1 MEERVKCYCILL
13 LAGSIL
19 VEGTNAVLVNT
30 VEVYG
35 RAPTVD
41 PYQERFI
48 KGKAAIATTFP
59 IVQ

>member
-35 RAPTVD
+35 
-41 PYQERFI
+41 
-48 KGKAAIATTFP
+48 
-59 IVQ
+59 